1 MNKSSVFISEFVGT
15 FLLVLTVGCN
25 VLSGQAMWGGV
36 SVASV
41 LMVTIYALA
50 PISGAHFNPAVS
62 VCLAMTRPAKFE
74 WVAAGVYCAVQVA
87 GGIAAAWC
95 YSLLYWDGHWDT
107 LELSPAEGFGW
118 MSACLCETLY
128 TFMLCFVVLN
138 VAISRANDGKH
149 QFYGLAIGFVI
160 VAGAYGAGAVSGGC
174 FNPAVAIGI
183 DIGSFRMMWSVP
195 YVISEIIGA
204 ALASAAFRLVRP
216 GDFEEMEG
224 AEPDLKAKVFSEFLG
239 TYFLV
244 VTVGLNIMAKS
255 PAAAFSIAAS
265 LMCMI
270 FALGDVSGAHFNPAV
285 TAAVRCIGQI
295 DTKTALVYVV
305 VQVMAGFAAAAT
317 YLLVYAGRGFALG
330 PAVGWAWAAV
340 GVAEVVFTFVLC
352 FIVLMVVHSPKN
364 NLSEFFGLAIGSC
377 VTVGGFAIGPISG
390 GSLNPAVSFGIAF
403 GDLGR
408 SLGEATLYSV
418 FELLGALLAVGAF
431 MATHADGKGQKED
444 RARLGPEDLEPALGA
459 STYGSH
465 GSHGS

>member
-25 VLSGQAMWGGV
+25 ALSGQAVWGGV

-41 LMVTIYALA
+41 LMVSIYALA

-62 VCLAMTRPAKFE
+62 ICLAMTRPAKFE
-74 WVAAGVYCAVQVA
+74 WVAACVYCAVQVA

-95 YSLLYWDGHWDT
+95 YRAMFDWDT

-118 MSACLCETLY
+118 MSACLCEALY

-138 VAISRANDGKH
+138 VAVSRASSGRH

-183 DIGSFRMMWSVP
+183 DIGSFRMWWSVP
-195 YVISEIIGA
+195 YVISELIGA

-216 GDFEEMEG
+216 GDFEDMEG
-224 AEPDLKAKVFSEFLG
+224 AEPDLKAKVVSEFLG

-244 VTVGLNIMAKS
+244 VTVGLNVMAKS

-285 TAAVRCIGQI
+285 TAAVRCISQI
-295 DTKTALVYVV
+295 DTRTALVYVA
-305 VQVMAGFAAAAT
+305 VQVAAGFAAAAT
-317 YLLVYAGRGFALG
+317 YLLVYAGKGFALG
-330 PAVGWAWAAV
+330 PAVGWRWAAV
-340 GVAEVVFTFVLC
+340 GVAEVVFTFLLC
-352 FIVLMVVHSPKN
+352 FVVLMVAYSPKN

-377 VTVGGFAIGPISG
+377 VTVGGLAIGPISG

-403 GDLGR
+403 GDMGR
-408 SLGEATLYSV
+408 SLGEAVVYSV

-431 MATHADGKGQKED
+431 MVTHADEKGQKEETF
-444 RARLGPEDLEPALGA
+444 A
-459 STYGSH
+459 
-465 GSHGS
+465 